1 MIAQR
6 IICIVLGYFFGLIEM
21 GYILGKIKNI
31 DIRDFGSGN
40 SGTTNTM
47 RVLGKKAGLITFF
60 VDALKAV
67 FCGLLVYALFHKSCE
82 NIMFV
87 LLLYSGFGVI
97 LGHNFPFYMKFKGG
111 KGIAA
116 SAGMITSLAIYD
128 WKFVVLGFFVFFISL
143 YITKYVSFSSLMLM
157 GSLLIEMIV
166 WGQLGM
172 VHNLNP
178 ECRIE
183 AYIITGLM
191 TALAFIR
198 HKENIKR
205 LAKGTERK
213 IGEKKEA

>member
-1 MIAQR
+1 M
-6 IICIVLGYFFGLIEM
+6 
-21 GYILGKIKNI
+21 
-31 DIRDFGSGN
+31 
-40 SGTTNTM
+40 
-47 RVLGKKAGLITFF
+47 
-60 VDALKAV
+60 
-67 FCGLLVYALFHKSCE
+67 LVYALFHKSCE

-191 TALAFIR
+191 TALAFVR
-198 HKENIKR
+198 HKDNIKR
-205 LAKGTERK
+205 LANGTERK

>member
-6 IICIVLGYFFGLIEM
+6 IICIILGYLFGLIEM
-21 GYILGKIKNI
+21 GYILGKINKI
-31 DIRDFGSGN
+31 DIRDYGSGN

-47 RVLGKKAGLITFF
+47 RVLGKKAGFITFF

-67 FCGLLVYALFHKSCE
+67 FCGIFVYILFHKSCG
-82 NIMFV
+82 NIMFI
-87 LLLYSGFGVI
+87 LFLYSGFGVI

-116 SAGMITSLAIYD
+116 SAGMIASLTVFD
-128 WKFVVLGFFVFFISL
+128 WKFVVLAFFSFFISL

-157 GSLLIEMIV
+157 GTFLIALIV
-166 WGQLGM
+166 WGQLEM
-172 VHNLNP
+172 VHNLNQ
-178 ECRIE
+178 ENRIE
-183 AYIITGLM
+183 AYVIVAIM
-191 TALAFIR
+191 TVLAFVR

-205 LAKGTERK
+205 LRNGTERK

>member
-1 MIAQR
+1 M
-6 IICIVLGYFFGLIEM
+6 
-21 GYILGKIKNI
+21 
-31 DIRDFGSGN
+31 
-40 SGTTNTM
+40 
-47 RVLGKKAGLITFF
+47 
-60 VDALKAV
+60 
-67 FCGLLVYALFHKSCE
+67 LVYALFHKSCE

-198 HKENIKR
+198 HKDNNKKIKPKVQNEK
-205 LAKGTERK
+205 LAKRRRHNMSK
-213 IGEKKEA
+213 ITVLGGGGWAIALAMVLNDNGHNVTIWSAVNREVEALKNS

>member
-21 GYILGKIKNI
+21 GYILGKINNI

-67 FCGLLVYALFHKSCE
+67 FCGLLVYVLFHKSCE

-143 YITKYVSFSSLMLM
+143 YITKYVSFSSFMLM
-157 GSLLIEMIV
+157 VSLLIEMIV
-166 WGQLGM
+166 LVQIWM

-198 HKENIKR
+198 HKDNIKR
-205 LAKGTERK
+205 LANGTERK

>member
-1 MIAQR
+1 
-6 IICIVLGYFFGLIEM
+6 M

-191 TALAFIR
+191 TALAFVR
-198 HKENIKR
+198 HKDNIKR
-205 LAKGTERK
+205 LANGTERK

>member
-157 GSLLIEMIV
+157 GSLLIEMI
-166 WGQLGM
+166 GQLGM

-198 HKENIKR
+198 HKDNIKR

>member
-6 IICIVLGYFFGLIEM
+6 VICIVLGYFFGLIEM
-21 GYILGKIKNI
+21 GYILGKINKI

-47 RVLGKKAGLITFF
+47 RVLGKKAGFITFF

-67 FCGLLVYALFHKSCE
+67 FCGILVYILFHRTCG
-82 NIMFV
+82 NIMFI
-87 LLLYSGFGVI
+87 LFLYSGLGVV

-116 SAGMITSLAIYD
+116 SAGILASLAAFD
-128 WKFVVLGFFVFFISL
+128 WKFVVLGFCVFFISL
-143 YITKYVSFSSLMLM
+143 FITKYVSFSSLMLM
-157 GSLLIEMIV
+157 GSFLIELIV

-172 VHNLNP
+172 VHNLKP
-178 ECRIE
+178 ENRIE
-183 AYIITGLM
+183 AYVIVAIM
-191 TALAFIR
+191 TVLAFIR

-205 LAKGTERK
+205 LINGTERK

>member
-128 WKFVVLGFFVFFISL
+128 WKFVVLGFFISL

-191 TALAFIR
+191 TALAFVR
-198 HKENIKR
+198 HKDNIKR
-205 LAKGTERK
+205 LANGTERK

>member
-111 KGIAA
+111 KGIASSVGIVFA
-116 SAGMITSLAIYD
+116 FDWRMVPICAILFFTS
-128 WKFVVLGFFVFFISL
+128 VVPMGFMSLGSLGILSGFFVQ
-143 YITKYVSFSSLMLM
+143 T
-157 GSLLIEMIV
+157 IV
-166 WGQLGM
+166 FGQLG
-172 VHNLNP
+172 LLKIATQFLP
-178 ECRIE
+178 ETYVLAGI
-183 AYIITGLM
+183 L
-191 TALAFIR
+191 TALAFWQHR
-198 HKENIKR
+198 ANIKR
-205 LAKGTERK
+205 LATGTENKFRPA
-213 IGEKKEA
+213 KKEN